1 MFLRFYLTVGRFR
14 KVKMVDVLLWNMT
27 LEVARTQ
34 DSEKNKHS
42 ERAIQDKA

>member
-1 MFLRFYLTVGRFR
+1 MFLGFYLTVGRFR
-14 KVKMVDVLLWNMT
+14 KVNMVDVLLWNMA

-34 DSEKNKHS
+34 DSERKKHS